1 MNTKKALTDAQIEE
15 VRRLYA
21 GGVAAKFLAAE
32 YGVSTVTISKYV
44 QGVQRS
50 VRKSETDIPDVSF
63 GEPDPMLAVHTPS
76 AVPETVVAAEPIEAP
91 EPEALPEPDEP
102 QPESTG
108 LYEIARGFEIF
119 VNKHT
124 EGDFSI
130 SVSRSN
136 GVTVITAAAGNEEIT
151 IKRKDKSL

>member
-1 MNTKKALTDAQIEE
+1 MNTKKALTDAQIAE

-21 GGVAAKFLAAE
+21 GGATAKFLAVE

-50 VRKSETDIPDVSF
+50 VRKPETDIPDVSF

-76 AVPETVVAAEPIEAP
+76 AVPGTVVAEPIEAP
-91 EPEALPEPDEP
+91 EPQALPEPDEP
-102 QPESTG
+102 QPESTE

-124 EGDFSI
+124 EGDFHI